1 MADRSAASTFRQTV
15 MGNRRVV
22 YVDVPGGGTT
32 NDSLVIPHVL
42 GIDFVSA
49 CFRSSVFAATS
60 VSPSCSFEGTTVQ
73 IFQPAA
79 TTASNYTVRVEGR

>member
-1 MADRSAASTFRQTV
+1 
-15 MGNRRVV
+15 MGNKRII

-49 CFRSSVFAATS
+49 GFRSSVFAATS
-60 VSPSCSFEGTTVQ
+60 VSPSCSWEGTTVQ
-73 IFQPAA
+73 IFLNAA
-79 TTASNYTVRVEGR
+79 TTATNYTVRVEGR